1 MAAERWN
8 PQMQREAFFA
18 LPGEFAIALRDT
30 VLRKKASWKERIVD
44 GCDQNQESGVPP
56 QEPLRILSD
65 NGGWLL
71 AETYYA
77 RGYVPAADVM
87 RVQKES
93 LRGATFLTVTGC
105 HAMGECSG
113 QGHIWFPMGVYLPLE
128 GERDNR
134 YLVRAATHGRSGAG
148 WKTVSIAKTEDIVK
162 GYLSYS
168 PQAFV
173 GLAKKQIGHLY
184 DWGGRWGGLDCSAL
198 VMMLYRCFGIFIP
211 RNSGQQAAI
220 KNGVLFEKDMT
231 VGERVAV
238 LGKARP
244 GDLLFMPGH
253 VAIWLGK
260 KGNMLHI
267 LHASYTAG
275 EICAV
280 SMNVTHKNAQ
290 DFLFKLEK
298 IERIP

>member
-1 MAAERWN
+1 MTAETWN
-8 PQMQREAFFA
+8 PRAQREAFFA
-18 LPGEFAIALRDT
+18 LPGEFGVALRDT
-30 VLRKKASWKERIVD
+30 VLRKKASWKEWMVD
-44 GCDQNQESGVPP
+44 GCDQNQESGIPS
-56 QEPLRILSD
+56 QEPLRIVSD
-65 NGGWLL
+65 NGKWLL

-77 RGYVPAADVM
+77 RGFVPAADVL
-87 RVQKES
+87 RVSKDS
-93 LRGATFLTVTGC
+93 LRQATFLTVTGC

-113 QGHIWFPMGVYLPLE
+113 QGHVWFPMGVYLPLE

-134 YLVRAATHGRSGAG
+134 YLVRAALGGRDGAG
-148 WKTVSIAKTEDIVK
+148 WKTVSIAKTEDVTK
-162 GYLSYS
+162 GYLQYS

-173 GLAKKQIGHLY
+173 TLAKKQIGHLY
-184 DWGGRWGGLDCSAL
+184 DWGGRYGGLDCSAL
-198 VMMLYRCFGIFIP
+198 VMILYRCFGIFVP
-211 RNSGQQAAI
+211 RNSGQQADI
-220 KNGVLFEKDMT
+220 GKGILLRKEMSI
-231 VGERVAV
+231 GERIAT
-238 LGKARP
+238 LSQAHP

-260 KGNMLHI
+260 KGNLLHI

-290 DFLFKLEK
+290 EFLFKLEK